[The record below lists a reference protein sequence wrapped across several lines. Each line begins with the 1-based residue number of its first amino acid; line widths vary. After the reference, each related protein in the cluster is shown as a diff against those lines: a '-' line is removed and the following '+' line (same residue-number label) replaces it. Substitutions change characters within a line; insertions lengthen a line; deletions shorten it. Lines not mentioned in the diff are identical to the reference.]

1 MAVADAIDLHPDYHG
16 AHHTLQGLFR
26 SPHDAARASLRHVSR
41 GRLVIEFEQPAPS
54 GRILHA
60 VAAREY
66 AVRQRRA
73 RIPQE
78 WTAPWLGA
86 RVALEAFRLAERGA
100 AARGRHLRWYKPLEE
115 EKLHAL
121 MTRYDFRGT
130 RLDVAARLM
139 SDTILAHPFPN
150 ANHRSSI
157 SLARTWL
164 ESEGVGWPAYSLRGR
179 GIGRL
184 IRETEPHILRSKY
197 LLQLRRRLPLVRVAH
212 EEGFRF
218 LEVKKDAPVPIVAD
232 DLTLGEGEV
241 RDRHRS
247 VCRQLLESLAGPAL
261 PEMHAPATRGLR
273 ELASWY
279 YGANPGARRRRA
291 PSR

>member
-1 MAVADAIDLHPDYHG
+1 MAPASHALDLHPDYHG
-16 AHHTLQGLFR
+16 ARHTLQGIFR
-26 SPHDAARASLRHVSR
+26 GAGDAARASRRHLAR
-41 GRLVIEFEQPAPS
+41 GWLVIEYEQVSPS
-54 GRILHA
+54 GRTLHA

-73 RIPQE
+73 RIPQD
-78 WTAPWLGA
+78 WSAPWLGA

-100 AARGRHLRWYKPLEE
+100 AARGRRLRWYKPLEE
-115 EKLHAL
+115 DKLHAL
-121 MTRYDFRGT
+121 MTLYDLRGS

-164 ESEGVGWPAYSLRGR
+164 ESEGVDWPPYSPRGR

-212 EEGFRF
+212 EEGYR
-218 LEVKKDAPVPIVAD
+218 LLQVKAEAAVPIAAD
-232 DLTLGEGEV
+232 DLALGEAEV
-241 RDRHRS
+241 RDRHRR
-247 VCRQLLESLAGPAL
+247 VCAHLLESLAGPAL
-261 PEMHAPATRGLR
+261 DEMRLPATRGLR
-273 ELASWY
+273 EMVAWY
-279 YGANPGARRRRA
+279 YGT
-291 PSR
+291 